1 MPCENSLV
9 VAWELFGWSMWDIV
23 PWSGLEPRSPPLR
36 VWSLSHW
43 TTKEVP
49 IVTDINHNM
58 IHLYGINSALT
69 WVVFYAAT
77 VNVHWPFSL
86 LLQFYFYDCIPV
98 DLRAKKK
105 KKRLKSFTVTPTDWV
120 LSRWNRWKECSL
132 AMPSRILLCSRD
144 LTTGQWVLD
153 RGVPV
158 LDAQLQ
164 EVRGCGRIPW
174 GLRISR
180 SSAVAKL
187 SKWSPLRPM
196 QEP

>member
-1 MPCENSLV
+1 MLVLAGIIFDLRCSMRNLYLWHVETVVMPCENSLV

-105 KKRLKSFTVTPTDWV
+105 KKGWKVSLWHQQTESFPGETGEKNAV
-120 LSRWNRWKECSL
+120 
-132 AMPSRILLCSRD
+132 LLC
-144 LTTGQWVLD
+144 
-153 RGVPV
+153 
-158 LDAQLQ
+158 LQ
-164 EVRGCGRIPW
+164 GSCYVVET
-174 GLRISR
+174 
-180 SSAVAKL
+180 
-187 SKWSPLRPM
+187 
-196 QEP
+196 